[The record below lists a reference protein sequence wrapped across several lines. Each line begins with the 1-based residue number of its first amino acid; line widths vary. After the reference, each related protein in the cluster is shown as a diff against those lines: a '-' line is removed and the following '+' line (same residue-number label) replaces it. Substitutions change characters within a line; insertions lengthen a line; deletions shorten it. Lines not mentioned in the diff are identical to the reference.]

1 MKKSRYLRR
10 LADKIYRSRP
20 VRNCMIIA
28 TIALMTCLIMSMAG
42 VMEAADYLTRQ
53 ENMRNFGTTAQG
65 IYTGLTREQYEAL
78 KQMADITEI
87 AGEAYLGVAA
97 ENMGNTQVYVYYAS
111 QECAAENFH
120 GLTAGKWPAS
130 ETEAVVDGIYAEEH
144 GAEIGQTITVSA
156 PLAGSREYTVT
167 GICAAN
173 KKKGNAAVYLYVSG
187 KELPV
192 SLN

>member
-1 MKKSRYLRR
+1 MKKNRYLRR

-97 ENMGNTQVYVYYAS
+97 ENMGNTQVFVYYAS

-120 GLTAGKWPAS
+120 GLTAGKCVSDGYLPVPDFYVPGCAVFRTTEIRGGNGKTVPADS
-130 ETEAVVDGIYAEEH
+130 YAAIRKTRTLGDYH
-144 GAEIGQTITVSA
+144 RAF
-156 PLAGSREYTVT
+156 AGS
-167 GICAAN
+167 G
-173 KKKGNAAVYLYVSG
+173 L
-187 KELPV
+187 
-192 SLN
+192 

>member
-1 MKKSRYLRR
+1 MKIGICVNLRR

-111 QECAAENFH
+111 EECAAENFH
-120 GLTAGKWPAS
+120 GLTMGKWPAS

-144 GAEIGQTITVSA
+144 GVEIGQTITVSV
-156 PLAGSREYTVT
+156 PLTGSREYTVT
-167 GICAAN
+167 GICAAH
-173 KKKGNAAVYLYVSG
+173 KKKGNAVVYLYVSG
-187 KELPV
+187 KELP
-192 SLN
+192 